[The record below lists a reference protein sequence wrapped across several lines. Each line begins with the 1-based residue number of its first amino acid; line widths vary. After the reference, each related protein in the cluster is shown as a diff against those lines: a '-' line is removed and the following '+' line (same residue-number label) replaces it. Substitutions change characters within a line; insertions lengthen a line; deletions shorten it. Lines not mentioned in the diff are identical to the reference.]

1 MFENYIEDF
10 DREKAISMI
19 MEQTGAKSP
28 TAALAAAGKKI
39 PKESYYQDKIRRRLK
54 QAFPE
59 AFCRKIS
66 QGVYAEAGIPDLMFI
81 QDGHYFGFEVKRP
94 LVGKLSDIQRR
105 TIWLIRQAGGT
116 AAVVS
121 WPEEALRIVNDW
133 EREEAFR
140 FFGQAQQ
147 DEAVRHLKQEGRIQ

>member
-1 MFENYIEDF
+1 MLENYDANYTAE
-10 DREKAISMI
+10 RAIAI
-19 MEQTGAKSP
+19 IQKEARVRTKKE
-28 TAALAAAGKKI
+28 ALAIARKKI
-39 PKESYYQDKIRRRLK
+39 PKESYYQDKIRKRLRQK
-54 QAFPE
+54 YPE
-59 AFCRKIS
+59 GFCRKIS
-66 QGVYAEAGIPDLMFI
+66 QGVYAEAGIPDLLFI
-81 QDGHYFGFEVKRP
+81 YEGHYFGFEVKRP
-94 LVGKLSDIQRR
+94 LVGRLSDIQKR

-140 FFGQAQQ
+140 FFGRAQQ